1 MFALYSLVN
10 LRASLAQRLMPERSS
25 MLCRATPARVNLRP
39 YSADLPLGTLAVGVD
54 NIHHDVFLSPTFA
67 ETTEAYL
74 LEFIRQA
81 ANLPFLSQTDRMQAD
96 RRPSVRREAER
107 KAARAPE
114 AASWKRQLSDLLNAG
129 LQKAKYEKNIEID
142 LLLRVT
148 LLKYLTQEIGTQF
161 ANLLLEAKQ
170 WIRGRGEHFDRT
182 EQAHVIKARLAEL
195 QADRRNLFRTVGQ
208 HVFQAILE
216 IEENSLARSRKA
228 LFGEEGST
236 ASDILNN
243 RLAFVEGGKDDVLFL
258 EQYVLLGNYMRD
270 QDRFETFDAVLL
282 DFLRE
287 SILAGDQGNDL
298 NDSWR
303 EHQKLVDSAVA
314 YRAEIAR
321 LEQERETF
329 GRKLERSESLM
340 GRVGFGSDPATLR
353 ASISDVDKR
362 LRHARRKLE
371 DANPLIEASRGE
383 ADYLAKQYQE
393 RLGDYLNQPE
403 NAHRLFD
410 SAAPGEPRGTA
421 AEQRGRLLEELI
433 VRLEQRDL
441 LVHILASYQ
450 LRNICHDYCPPIHLQ
465 QLKKALVSREE
476 FKRVEDIL
484 KQFPARQYST
494 QRIDELSKKI
504 RKMPREE
511 VRAVVIRFTEDFM
524 RLRRDTRN
532 YERLSAAMERVNLV
546 RNERTRELSEMN
558 DSLYEFLLTE
568 EARPAEDRVLSHTII
583 KADVRGST
591 KITQDLLARG
601 LNPASLFSM
610 NFYEPVKRILER
622 YGAAKVFIEGDALVL
637 AIYETESNRVQQRA
651 VSKACALARQ
661 ILAVSAAYN
670 ERPESADLPRLE
682 LGVGIAYQGSAP
694 TYWMDTDSRIM
705 ISRALNLSDRLS
717 SCSKAARRMLSQNPS
732 LFRLFLFQTMTE
744 GVAEDEAD
752 EFLIRFNLNG
762 VELNEE
768 GFQKLQEEIALTSFE
783 ADCVM
788 PWGKE
793 RVTFFFGE
801 TPVGEGL
808 EPVLIRRGFVRQML
822 PGGKIGEAGSRPYYE
837 VCVNP
842 KALELAEYLAAAT
855 AAERV

>member
-1 MFALYSLVN
+1 
-10 LRASLAQRLMPERSS
+10 MPERTS
-25 MLCRATPARVNLRP
+25 MLSSGTPARVNLRS
-39 YSADLPLGTLAVGVD
+39 YSAELPLGTLAVGVD
-54 NIHHDVFLSPTFA
+54 NIHHDVFLSPTFM
-67 ETTEAYL
+67 ESTEAYL
-74 LEFIRQA
+74 LEFIRQS
-81 ANLPFLSQTDRMQAD
+81 ANLTFLSQTDRLQTN
-96 RRPSVRREAER
+96 RRTPVRRETDR
-107 KAARAPE
+107 KTPRAPE
-114 AASWKRQLSDLLNAG
+114 APSWKRQLSDLLQAG
-129 LQKAKYEKNIEID
+129 LQQAKYEKNIEID

-161 ANLLLEAKQ
+161 ANLLLEAKE
-170 WIRGRGEHFDRT
+170 WIRGRGEHFDHT

-195 QADRRNLFRTVGQ
+195 QADRRNLFRNVGQ
-208 HVFQAILE
+208 HVFQAIQEL
-216 IEENSLARSRKA
+216 EENSLGRSRKA
-228 LFGEEGST
+228 LFGEEGS
-236 ASDILNN
+236 AAYDILNN

-258 EQYVLLGNYMRD
+258 EQYVLLGNYLRD

-282 DFLRE
+282 DFLQE
-287 SILAGDQGNDL
+287 SVLAGDQGDHL
-298 NDSWR
+298 NESWR
-303 EHQKLVDSAVA
+303 GHQKLVDGAVA
-314 YRAEIAR
+314 CRAEIAR
-321 LEQERETF
+321 LEEERDALSH
-329 GRKLERSESLM
+329 KLERSSSLI
-340 GRVGFGSDPATLR
+340 GRVGFGPDPATVR
-353 ASISDVDKR
+353 ASISDVEKR
-362 LRHARRKLE
+362 LRNARRKLE
-371 DANPLIEASRGE
+371 ESNPRIEASRGE

-403 NAHRLFD
+403 NARRLFD
-410 SAAPGEPRGTA
+410 SAAPGEPRGSAT
-421 AEQRGRLLEELI
+421 EMRNRLLEELV

-484 KQFPARQYST
+484 KQFPSRQYST
-494 QRIDELSKKI
+494 ARIDELSKKI
-504 RKMPREE
+504 RKTPREE
-511 VRAVVIRFTEDFM
+511 VRTVVLRFAEDFM

-532 YERLSAAMERVNLV
+532 YERLSAAMERVHLV

-558 DSLYEFLLTE
+558 HSLYEFLLPE
-568 EARPAEDRVLSHTII
+568 EARPAEDHVVSHTII

-601 LNPASLFSM
+601 LNPASLFSL

-637 AIYETESNRVQQRA
+637 AIYETESNRAQQRA

-661 ILAVSAAYN
+661 ILAVSSAYN
-670 ERPESADLPRLE
+670 ERPDSADLPRLE
-682 LGVGIAYQGSAP
+682 LGVGIAYQGSPP

-717 SCSKAARRMLSQNPS
+717 SCSKAAKRMLSENPS
-732 LFRLFLFQTMTE
+732 QFRLFLFQTMTE

-762 VELNEE
+762 VELNDE
-768 GFQKLQEEIALTSFE
+768 GFQKLQEEISLTQLE
-783 ADCVM
+783 TECVM

-793 RVTFFFGE
+793 RVTFFYGE

-808 EPVLIRRGFVRQML
+808 EPVLIRRGFIRQML
-822 PGGKIGEAGSRPYYE
+822 PGGKIGEAGTRPYYE

-842 KALELAEYLAAAT
+842 KVVDLVECLAAS
-855 AAERV
+855 AAALRE

>member
-1 MFALYSLVN
+1 
-10 LRASLAQRLMPERSS
+10 MPERTS
-25 MLCRATPARVNLRP
+25 MLSTGTPARVNLKP
-39 YSADLPLGTLAVGVD
+39 YSAELPLGSLAVGVD

-67 ETTEAYL
+67 EATEAYL
-74 LEFIRQA
+74 LEFIRQI
-81 ANLPFLSQTDRMQAD
+81 ANLPFLSQTDRMQAE
-96 RRPSVRREAER
+96 RRQSGRREADR
-107 KAARAPE
+107 KVPRAPE
-114 AASWKRQLSDLLNAG
+114 AASWKRQLSDLLHAG
-129 LQKAKYEKNIEID
+129 LQKSKYEKNIEID

-161 ANLLLEAKQ
+161 ANLLLEAKE

-195 QADRRNLFRTVGQ
+195 QADRRNLFRNVGQ
-208 HVFQAILE
+208 HVFQAILD
-216 IEENSLARSRKA
+216 IEENGLARSRKA

-258 EQYVLLGNYMRD
+258 EQYVLLGNYLRD
-270 QDRFETFDAVLL
+270 QDRFETFDGVLL

-298 NDSWR
+298 NDSWH

-321 LEQERETF
+321 LEQERETL

-353 ASISDVDKR
+353 ASITDVEKR

-371 DANPLIEASRGE
+371 EANPRIEASRGE

-403 NAHRLFD
+403 NARRLFD
-410 SAAPGEPRGTA
+410 PAAPGEPRGSA
-421 AEQRGRLLEELI
+421 AEMRARLLEELI

-504 RKMPREE
+504 RKTPRDE
-511 VRAVVIRFTEDFM
+511 VRAVTLRFAEDFM

-532 YERLSAAMERVNLV
+532 FERLSAAMERIHLV

-558 DSLYEFLLTE
+558 RSLYEFLLPE

-637 AIYETESNRVQQRA
+637 AIYETESNRAQQRA

-670 ERPESADLPRLE
+670 ERPETSDLPRLE
-682 LGVGIAYQGSAP
+682 LGVGIAYQGSPP

-717 SCSKAARRMLSQNPS
+717 SCSKAARRMLAQNPS

-762 VELNEE
+762 VELNDE
-768 GFQKLQEEIALTSFE
+768 GFQKLQEEISLTPLE

-793 RVTFFFGE
+793 RVTFFYGE

-842 KALELAEYLAAAT
+842 KALELVEYLSAT
-855 AAERV
+855 AAAERT

>member
-1 MFALYSLVN
+1 
-10 LRASLAQRLMPERSS
+10 MPERTS
-25 MLCRATPARVNLRP
+25 MLSTGTPARVNLKP
-39 YSADLPLGTLAVGVD
+39 YSAELPLGTLAVGVD
-54 NIHHDVFLSPTFA
+54 NIHHDVFLSPTFVEA
-67 ETTEAYL
+67 TEAYL
-74 LEFIRQA
+74 LEFIRQN
-81 ANLPFLSQTDRMQAD
+81 ANLPFLSQTDRSQAE
-96 RRPSVRREAER
+96 RRQSARRETDR
-107 KAARAPE
+107 KPARAPE
-114 AASWKRQLSDLLNAG
+114 AASWKRQLSDLFNAG

-142 LLLRVT
+142 LLLRVA

-161 ANLLLEAKQ
+161 ANLLLEAKE
-170 WIRGRGEHFDRT
+170 WIRGRGAHFDRT

-208 HVFQAILE
+208 HVFQAIMD
-216 IEENSLARSRKA
+216 IEDNSLGRSRKA
-228 LFGEEGST
+228 LFGDEGST
-236 ASDILNN
+236 AADILNN

-258 EQYVLLGNYMRD
+258 EQYVLLGNYLRD

-298 NDSWR
+298 NDSWG
-303 EHQKLVDSAVA
+303 EHQKLVDGAVA
-314 YRAEIAR
+314 CRAEIAR
-321 LEQERETF
+321 LEQEHDTLA
-329 GRKLERSESLM
+329 RKLERSESLM
-340 GRVGFGSDPATLR
+340 GRVGFGSDPATVR
-353 ASISDVDKR
+353 ASITDVEKR

-403 NAHRLFD
+403 NARRLFD
-410 SAAPGEPRGTA
+410 PAAPGEPRGAA
-421 AEQRGRLLEELI
+421 AEMRTRLLEEL
-433 VRLEQRDL
+433 VARLEQRDL

-494 QRIDELSKKI
+494 QRIDELAKKI
-504 RKMPREE
+504 RKTPRDE
-511 VRAVVIRFTEDFM
+511 VRAVAIRFAEDFM

-532 YERLSAAMERVNLV
+532 YERLSAAMERINLV

-558 DSLYEFLLTE
+558 RSLYEFLLPE

-637 AIYETESNRVQQRA
+637 AIYETESNRAQQRA

-670 ERPESADLPRLE
+670 DRPESSDLPRLE
-682 LGVGIAYQGSAP
+682 LGVGIAYQGSPP

-717 SCSKAARRMLSQNPS
+717 SCSKAARRMLSENPS

-762 VELNEE
+762 VELNDE
-768 GFQKLQEEIALTSFE
+768 GFQKLQEEIALTPLE
-783 ADCVM
+783 TDCVM

-842 KALELAEYLAAAT
+842 KALELVEYLAATT
-855 AAERV
+855 AAQRV

>member
-1 MFALYSLVN
+1 
-10 LRASLAQRLMPERSS
+10 MPERTS
-25 MLCRATPARVNLRP
+25 MLSTGTPARVNLKP
-39 YSADLPLGTLAVGVD
+39 YSAELPLGSLAVGVD
-54 NIHHDVFLSPTFA
+54 NIHHDVFLSPTFVEA
-67 ETTEAYL
+67 TEAYL
-74 LEFIRQA
+74 LEFIRQI
-81 ANLPFLSQTDRMQAD
+81 ANLPFLSQTDRMQAE
-96 RRPSVRREAER
+96 RRQSGRREADR
-107 KAARAPE
+107 KVPRAPE
-114 AASWKRQLSDLLNAG
+114 SASWKRQLSDLLHAG
-129 LQKAKYEKNIEID
+129 LQKSKYEKNIEID

-161 ANLLLEAKQ
+161 ANLLLEAKE

-195 QADRRNLFRTVGQ
+195 QADRRNLFRNVGQ
-208 HVFQAILE
+208 HVFQAILD
-216 IEENSLARSRKA
+216 IEENGLARSRKA

-258 EQYVLLGNYMRD
+258 EQYVLLGNYLRD
-270 QDRFETFDAVLL
+270 QDRFETFDGVLL

-298 NDSWR
+298 NDSWH

-321 LEQERETF
+321 LEQERETL

-353 ASISDVDKR
+353 ASITDVEKR

-371 DANPLIEASRGE
+371 EANPRIEASRGE

-403 NAHRLFD
+403 NARRLFD
-410 SAAPGEPRGTA
+410 PAAPGEPRGSA
-421 AEQRGRLLEELI
+421 AEMRARLLEELI

-504 RKMPREE
+504 RKTPRDE
-511 VRAVVIRFTEDFM
+511 VRAVTLRFAEDFM

-532 YERLSAAMERVNLV
+532 FERLSAAMERIHLV

-558 DSLYEFLLTE
+558 RSLYEFLLPE

-637 AIYETESNRVQQRA
+637 AIYETESNRAQQRA

-670 ERPESADLPRLE
+670 ERPETSDLPRLE
-682 LGVGIAYQGSAP
+682 LGVGIAYQGSPP

-717 SCSKAARRMLSQNPS
+717 SCSKAARRMLAQNPS

-762 VELNEE
+762 VELNDE
-768 GFQKLQEEIALTSFE
+768 GFQKLQEEISLTPLE

-793 RVTFFFGE
+793 RVTFFYGE

-842 KALELAEYLAAAT
+842 KALELVEYLSAT
-855 AAERV
+855 AAAERT

>member
-1 MFALYSLVN
+1 
-10 LRASLAQRLMPERSS
+10 MPERTS
-25 MLCRATPARVNLRP
+25 MLSTGNPARVNLRP
-39 YSADLPLGTLAVGVD
+39 YAAELPLGTLAVGVD
-54 NIHHDVFLSPTFA
+54 NIHHDVFLSPTFV
-67 ETTEAYL
+67 ELTEAYL
-74 LEFIRQA
+74 LEIIRQT
-81 ANLPFLSQTDRMQAD
+81 ANLPFLSQTDRNQAE
-96 RRPSVRREAER
+96 RRTPVRRDGDR
-107 KAARAPE
+107 KNGRSPE
-114 AASWKRQLSDLLNAG
+114 ASSWKKHLSDLLHAG
-129 LQKAKYEKNIEID
+129 LQQAKYEKNIEVD

-148 LLKYLTQEIGTQF
+148 LLKYLTQEIGAQF
-161 ANLLLEAKQ
+161 ANLLLEAKE
-170 WIRGRGEHFDRT
+170 WIRGRGEHFDHT

-208 HVFQAILE
+208 HVFQAILDL
-216 IEENSLARSRKA
+216 EENSLGRSRKA
-228 LFGEEGST
+228 LFGDEAAGSY
-236 ASDILNN
+236 DILNN
-243 RLAFVEGGKDDVLFL
+243 RLAFVENGKNDVLFL
-258 EQYVLLGNYMRD
+258 EQYVLLGNYLRD
-270 QDRFETFDAVLL
+270 QDRFETFDAVFL
-282 DFLRE
+282 DFMRE

-298 NDSWR
+298 NESWR
-303 EHQKLVDSAVA
+303 DHQKLVDGAVA

-321 LEQERETF
+321 LEEDRNALA
-329 GRKLERSESLM
+329 RKLDRSDSLM
-340 GRVGFGSDPATLR
+340 GRVGFGADPATLR
-353 ASISDVDKR
+353 AQISDVEKR
-362 LRHARRKLE
+362 LRHARHKLE
-371 DANPLIEASRGE
+371 ESNPRIEASRGE

-403 NAHRLFD
+403 NARRLFD
-410 SAAPGEPRGTA
+410 PSAPGEPRGGAA
-421 AEQRGRLLEELI
+421 AEMRARLLEEFI

-441 LVHILASYQ
+441 LVHILAAYQ

-494 QRIDELSKKI
+494 QRIDELCKKI
-504 RKMPREE
+504 RKTPREE
-511 VRAVVIRFTEDFM
+511 VRTVVLRFAEDFM
-524 RLRRDTRN
+524 RLRRDMRN
-532 YERLSAAMERVNLV
+532 YERLNAAMERVNLV

-558 DSLYEFLLTE
+558 HSLYEFLLTE
-568 EARPAEDRVLSHTII
+568 EARPVEDRVVSHTII

-591 KITQDLLARG
+591 KITQELLARG
-601 LNPASLFSM
+601 LNPASLFSL

-661 ILAVSAAYN
+661 ILAVSSAYN
-670 ERPESADLPRLE
+670 ERPDSSDLPRLE
-682 LGVGIAYQGSAP
+682 LGVGIAFQGSPP

-717 SCSKAARRMLSQNPS
+717 SCSKAAKRMLAENPS
-732 LFRLFLFQTMTE
+732 NFRLFLFQTMTE

-762 VELNEE
+762 VELNDE
-768 GFQKLQEEIALTSFE
+768 GFQKLQEEISLTQLE

-793 RVTFFFGE
+793 RVTFFYGE

-808 EPVLIRRGFVRQML
+808 EPVLIRRGYIRQML
-822 PGGKIGEAGSRPYYE
+822 PGGKIGEAGSHPYYE

-842 KALELAEYLAAAT
+842 KVLELVEYLSAT
-855 AAERV
+855 AASVRE

>member
-1 MFALYSLVN
+1 LFALSLLVN
-10 LRASLAQRLMPERSS
+10 LKVNLAQPLMPERTS
-25 MLCRATPARVNLRP
+25 MLSSGTSAQVNLRP
-39 YSADLPLGTLAVGVD
+39 YSAELPLGTLAVGVD
-54 NIHHDVFLSPTFA
+54 NIHHDVFLSPSFL

-74 LEFIRQA
+74 LEFIRQI
-81 ANLPFLSQTDRMQAD
+81 ANLSFLSQSDRLPGD
-96 RRPSVRREAER
+96 RRQPPRRENVR
-107 KAARAPE
+107 KTARSSE
-114 AASWKRQLSDLLNAG
+114 ALSWKRQLSDLLHGG
-129 LQKAKYEKNIEID
+129 LQQAKYEKNIEID

-148 LLKYLTQEIGTQF
+148 LTKYLTQEIGTQF
-161 ANLLLEAKQ
+161 ANLLLEAKE
-170 WIRGRGEHFDRT
+170 WIRGRGEHFDRS
-182 EQAHVIKARLAEL
+182 EHAHVIKARLAEL
-195 QADRRNLFRTVGQ
+195 QADRRNLFRNVGQ
-208 HVFQAILE
+208 HVFQAIQE
-216 IEENSLARSRKA
+216 IEESSLTRSRKA
-228 LFGEEGST
+228 LFGDEAST
-236 ASDILNN
+236 AYDVLNN

-258 EQYVLLGNYMRD
+258 EQYVLLGNYSRD
-270 QDRFETFDAVLL
+270 QDRFETFDAF
-282 DFLRE
+282 FLKFLQE
-287 SILAGDQGNDL
+287 SVMTGESGNEL

-303 EHQKLVDSAVA
+303 EHRKLEDGAA
-314 YRAEIAR
+314 ARRAEIAR
-321 LEQERETF
+321 LEQERDTLA
-329 GRKLERSESLM
+329 RKLERSESLM

-353 ASISDVDKR
+353 ASISDIEMR
-362 LRHARRKLE
+362 LRHAQNKLE
-371 DANPLIEASRGE
+371 EATPRIEASRGE
-383 ADYLAKQYQE
+383 ADYVAKQYQE

-403 NAHRLFD
+403 NARRLLD
-410 SAAPGEPRGTA
+410 PAATGEPRSG
-421 AEQRGRLLEELI
+421 LLEEL
-433 VRLEQRDL
+433 VARLEQRDL

-494 QRIDELSKKI
+494 QRIDELSRKI
-504 RKMPREE
+504 RKTPREE
-511 VRAVVIRFTEDFM
+511 VRAVVLRFAEDFM
-524 RLRRDTRN
+524 RLRRDARN

-558 DSLYEFLLTE
+558 HSLYEFLLPE
-568 EARPAEDRVLSHTII
+568 EARPVEDRVVSHTII

-591 KITQDLLARG
+591 KIAQELLARG
-601 LNPASLFSM
+601 LNPASLFSL

-637 AIYETESNRVQQRA
+637 AIYETESNRAQQRS

-661 ILAVSAAYN
+661 ILAVSSAYN
-670 ERPESADLPRLE
+670 ERPDSADLPRLE
-682 LGVGIAYQGSAP
+682 LGVGVAFQGSPP
-694 TYWMDTDSRIM
+694 TYFVDTDSRIM

-717 SCSKAARRMLSQNPS
+717 SCSKAARRMLSENPS

-762 VELNEE
+762 VELNDE
-768 GFQKLQEEIALTSFE
+768 GFQKLQEEISLTPLE

-793 RVTFFFGE
+793 RVTFFHGE

-808 EPVLIRRGFVRQML
+808 EPVLIRRGFIRQML

-837 VCVNP
+837 VCVHP
-842 KALELAEYLAAAT
+842 KVLELAEHLAAT
-855 AAERV
+855 AAAVRG

>member
-1 MFALYSLVN
+1 
-10 LRASLAQRLMPERSS
+10 MPERSS
-25 MLCRATPARVNLRP
+25 MLSTATPARVNLRP

-74 LEFIRQA
+74 LEFIRQT

-96 RRPSVRREAER
+96 RRPSARREAER

-195 QADRRNLFRTVGQ
+195 QADRRNLFRNVGQ

-216 IEENSLARSRKA
+216 IEENSLGRSRKA
-228 LFGEEGST
+228 LFGDEGST

-353 ASISDVDKR
+353 ASISDVEKR

-371 DANPLIEASRGE
+371 QVNPLVEASRGE

-403 NAHRLFD
+403 NARRLFD
-410 SAAPGEPRGTA
+410 SAAPGEPRGAA
-421 AEQRGRLLEELI
+421 AEQRARLLEELI

-558 DSLYEFLLTE
+558 RSLYEFLLPE

-637 AIYETESNRVQQRA
+637 AIYETESNRAQQRA

-661 ILAVSAAYN
+661 ILAVSSAYN

-682 LGVGIAYQGSAP
+682 LGVGIAYQGSPP

-762 VELNEE
+762 VELNDE
-768 GFQKLQEEIALTSFE
+768 GFQKLQEEIALTPLE
-783 ADCVM
+783 TDCVM

-822 PGGKIGEAGSRPYYE
+822 PGGKIGEAGARPYYE

-842 KALELAEYLAAAT
+842 KALELVEYLSAT
-855 AAERV
+855 AAAERT

>member
-1 MFALYSLVN
+1 
-10 LRASLAQRLMPERSS
+10 MPERTSILSS
-25 MLCRATPARVNLRP
+25 GKPAQVNLRP
-39 YSADLPLGTLAVGVD
+39 YSAELPLGTLAVGVD
-54 NIHHDVFLSPTFA
+54 NIHHDVFLSPTFV

-74 LEFIRQA
+74 LEFIRQI
-81 ANLPFLSQTDRMQAD
+81 ANLSFLSQSDRLQGD
-96 RRPSVRREAER
+96 RRQPTRRENVR
-107 KAARAPE
+107 KASRSPE
-114 AASWKRQLSDLLNAG
+114 APSWKRQLSDVLQAG
-129 LQKAKYEKNIEID
+129 LQQAKYEKNIEID

-148 LLKYLTQEIGTQF
+148 LSKYLAQEIGTQF
-161 ANLLLEAKQ
+161 ANLLLEAKE
-170 WIRGRGEHFDRT
+170 WIRGRGEHFDRS
-182 EQAHVIKARLAEL
+182 EHAHVIKARLAEL
-195 QADRRNLFRTVGQ
+195 QADRRNLFRNVGQ
-208 HVFQAILE
+208 HVFQAIQE
-216 IEENSLARSRKA
+216 IEESSLTRSRKA
-228 LFGEEGST
+228 LFGDE
-236 ASDILNN
+236 ASAAYDILNN

-258 EQYVLLGNYMRD
+258 EQYVLLGNYSRD

-287 SILAGDQGNDL
+287 SVLARDGGNVL
-298 NDSWR
+298 NDSSR
-303 EHQKLVDSAVA
+303 EHQKLEDGAVA
-314 YRAEIAR
+314 RRAEIAR
-321 LEQERETF
+321 LEQERDTLA
-329 GRKLERSESLM
+329 RKLERSASLI

-353 ASISDVDKR
+353 ASISDVEMR
-362 LRHARRKLE
+362 LRHAQQKLE
-371 DANPLIEASRGE
+371 EANPRIEASRGE
-383 ADYLAKQYQE
+383 ADYVAKQYQE

-403 NAHRLFD
+403 NARRLFD
-410 SAAPGEPRGTA
+410 PAAPGEPRGAA
-421 AEQRGRLLEELI
+421 AEMRSRLLEDF
-433 VRLEQRDL
+433 VGRLEQRDL

-450 LRNICHDYCPPIHLQ
+450 LRNICYDYCPPIHLQ

-504 RKMPREE
+504 RKTPREE
-511 VRAVVIRFTEDFM
+511 VRAVVLRFAEDFM

-558 DSLYEFLLTE
+558 HSLYEFLLPE
-568 EARPAEDRVLSHTII
+568 EARPVEDRVVSHTII

-591 KITQDLLARG
+591 KITQELLARG
-601 LNPASLFSM
+601 LNPASLFSL

-637 AIYETESNRVQQRA
+637 AIYETESNRAQQRS

-661 ILAVSAAYN
+661 ILAVSSAYN
-670 ERPESADLPRLE
+670 ERPDSADLPRLE
-682 LGVGIAYQGSAP
+682 LGVGVAFQGSPP
-694 TYWMDTDSRIM
+694 TYFVDTDSRIM

-717 SCSKAARRMLSQNPS
+717 SCSKAARRMLSENPS

-762 VELNEE
+762 VELNDE
-768 GFQKLQEEIALTSFE
+768 GFQKLQEEISLTSLE

-793 RVTFFFGE
+793 RVTFFHGE

-808 EPVLIRRGFVRQML
+808 EPVLIRRGFIRQML
-822 PGGKIGEAGSRPYYE
+822 PGGKIGEAGTRPYYE
-837 VCVNP
+837 VCVHP
-842 KALELAEYLAAAT
+842 KILELAENLAAT
-855 AAERV
+855 ATAVRE

>member
-1 MFALYSLVN
+1 
-10 LRASLAQRLMPERSS
+10 MPERSS
-25 MLCRATPARVNLRP
+25 MLSTATPARVNLRP

-74 LEFIRQA
+74 LEFIRQT

-96 RRPSVRREAER
+96 RRPSARREAER

-195 QADRRNLFRTVGQ
+195 QADRRNLFRNVGQ

-353 ASISDVDKR
+353 ASISDVEKR

-371 DANPLIEASRGE
+371 EVNPRVEASRGE

-403 NAHRLFD
+403 NARRLFD
-410 SAAPGEPRGTA
+410 PAAPGEPRGAA
-421 AEQRGRLLEELI
+421 AEQRARLLEELI

-558 DSLYEFLLTE
+558 RSLYEFLLPE

-637 AIYETESNRVQQRA
+637 AIYETESNRAQQRA

-661 ILAVSAAYN
+661 ILAVSSAYN

-682 LGVGIAYQGSAP
+682 LGVGIAYQGSPP

-762 VELNEE
+762 VELNDE
-768 GFQKLQEEIALTSFE
+768 GFQKLQEEIALTPLE
-783 ADCVM
+783 TDCVM

-822 PGGKIGEAGSRPYYE
+822 PGGKIGEAGARPYYE

-842 KALELAEYLAAAT
+842 KVLELVEYLSAT
-855 AAERV
+855 AAAERT